1 MFKLMGKK
9 IFTILRS
16 RNLIDYMYWYII
28 VSILSL
34 ENTSTNIPETLFTDA
49 VIDAFGLYESMSK
62 FVKILVRFI
71 SYENH

>member
-9 IFTILRS
+9 IFTILRG
-16 RNLIDYMYWYII
+16 RNLIDYMNWYII

-49 VIDAFGLYESMSK
+49 VIDAFGLYIK
-62 FVKILVRFI
+62 VKK
-71 SYENH
+71 

>member
-9 IFTILRS
+9 IFTILRG

-34 ENTSTNIPETLFTDA
+34 ENTSTNIPETLFTDD
-49 VIDAFGLYESMSK
+49 VIDAFGLYIK
-62 FVKILVRFI
+62 VKK
-71 SYENH
+71 